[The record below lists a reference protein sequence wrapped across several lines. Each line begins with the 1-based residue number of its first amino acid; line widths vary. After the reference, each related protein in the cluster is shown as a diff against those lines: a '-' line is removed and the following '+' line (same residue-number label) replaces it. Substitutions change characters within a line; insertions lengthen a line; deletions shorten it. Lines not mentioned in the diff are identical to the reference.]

1 MNMETCK
8 TSFEEKLKENLGA
21 EYKAT
26 FPQRMEKQDEE
37 FLRVGVQKSG
47 ESAGIWIYL
56 HGSEFHW
63 LDNEEDIQR
72 AVTKVIEEYKKRED
86 S

>member
-1 MNMETCK
+1 MNMETRK

-37 FLRVGVQKSG
+37 FLRL
-47 ESAGIWIYL
+47 ESKNPVNQL
-56 HGSEFHW
+56 EFGY
-63 LDNEEDIQR
+63 
-72 AVTKVIEEYKKRED
+72 T
-86 S
+86 

>member
-26 FPQRMEKQDEE
+26 FPQRMENRTRN
-37 FLRVGVQKSG
+37 FSGWSPKSG
-47 ESAGIWIYL
+47 ESA
-56 HGSEFHW
+56 EFGY
-63 LDNEEDIQR
+63 
-72 AVTKVIEEYKKRED
+72 T
-86 S
+86 

>member
-1 MNMETCK
+1 MNMETRK

-37 FLRVGVQKSG
+37 ISQGWSPKIR
-47 ESAGIWIYL
+47 
-56 HGSEFHW
+56 
-63 LDNEEDIQR
+63 
-72 AVTKVIEEYKKRED
+72 
-86 S
+86 

>member
-1 MNMETCK
+1 MNMETRK

-37 FLRVGVQKSG
+37 FLRVGVQKFG
-47 ESAGIWIYL
+47 E
-56 HGSEFHW
+56 
-63 LDNEEDIQR
+63 
-72 AVTKVIEEYKKRED
+72 
-86 S
+86 